1 MSPFDQTHAAL
12 VTVAPRAP
20 LQIQQRLTRP
30 PRGNEILIRSSF
42 TASTPL
48 DLHRADGGL
57 LVHGDECMGATTVG
71 IVSEVGPDVT
81 RFKPGDRVFGW
92 AFESQEQRA
101 HQEYVT
107 APDWL
112 FAHIP
117 EGFSME
123 QVATVPENLITAFNT
138 IGFDLGLPTPWPKPE
153 GYVPPRAAEPIL
165 VWGAAS
171 SVGQFTVEL
180 LKFYGYR
187 HVLATASPVHH
198 EYLREL
204 GATECF
210 DYRDPEITKLL
221 MEAGRR
227 IRGDAKPTIPMIVDC
242 IGSVSGT
249 LEHISKVA
257 EKGSTVAVMIPVIL
271 KMPTQTQA
279 PEYSMEVHGHN
290 KWNDG
295 VSLRGV
301 RTFFVYKNSEFF
313 REKLASQIVP
323 EALVQGIVRP
333 QRYRVIEGKTML
345 ERGEKALDALRD
357 GVSGEKLVWRTN
369 NE

>member
-1 MSPFDQTHAAL
+1 MSSTNRTHAAL

-20 LQIQQRLTRP
+20 LQIQQRPTQS
-30 PRGNEILIRSSF
+30 PRGNEILIRSTF

-57 LVHGDECMGATTVG
+57 LVHDAECMGATTVG
-71 IVSEVGPDVT
+71 IVSEVGPDVS
-81 RFKPGDRVFGW
+81 RFKPGDKVFGW
-92 AFESQEQRA
+92 AFEDQKQRA
-101 HQEYVT
+101 HQEFVT

-138 IGFDLGLPTPWPKPE
+138 IAVDLGLPTPWPKPE
-153 GYVPPRAAEPIL
+153 GYVPPRATEPIL

-171 SVGQFTVEL
+171 SVGQFTLEV

-187 HVLATASPVHH
+187 HILATASPGHH
-198 EYLREL
+198 GYLREL

-210 DYRDPEITKLL
+210 DYRDPGVTEAL

-227 IRGDAKPTIPMIVDC
+227 IRGGAKPTIPMVVDC

-249 LEHISKVA
+249 LEHISRVA
-257 EKGSTVAVMIPVIL
+257 EKGSTVAVMLPVIL
-271 KMPTQTQA
+271 KTPTQTQA
-279 PEYSMEVHGHN
+279 PEYSMQVPGHN
-290 KWNDG
+290 KWEDG
-295 VSLRGV
+295 VNLRGV
-301 RTFFVYKNSEFF
+301 RTFLVYKNSDFF
-313 REKLASQIVP
+313 REKLASHIMP
-323 EALVQGIVRP
+323 EVLAQGIVRP

-345 ERGEKALDALRD
+345 ERGENALDALRD

-369 NE
+369 DK